1 MKARITQK
9 DCKLRGFV
17 LEGFP
22 KTETQLE
29 YLQFMGIK
37 PVLFILLDDLY
48 NDPRTPQH
56 KETPEAEN
64 RSRVFNS
71 FIENNYAGN
80 LLKLNSGDPFKNL
93 IEEAYFLI

>member
-1 MKARITQK
+1 MNEATILKLVKARITQK

-37 PVLFILLDDLY
+37 PLLFILLDDLNLN
-48 NDPRTPQH
+48 NDPRTPSH
-56 KETPEAEN
+56 KETLEAEN
-64 RSRVFNS
+64 RSRVFNT
-71 FIENNYAGN
+71 FI
-80 LLKLNSGDPFKNL
+80 
-93 IEEAYFLI
+93 

>member
-1 MKARITQK
+1 MKTRITQK

-37 PVLFILLDDLY
+37 PVLFILLDDLTV
-48 NDPRTPQH
+48 DVRTPAH
-56 KETPEAEN
+56 KETLEAEK
-64 RSRVFNS
+64 RSRAFNS

-80 LLKLNSGDPFKNL
+80 LLKLNSGESFKNL
-93 IEEAYFLI
+93 IEESYFLI